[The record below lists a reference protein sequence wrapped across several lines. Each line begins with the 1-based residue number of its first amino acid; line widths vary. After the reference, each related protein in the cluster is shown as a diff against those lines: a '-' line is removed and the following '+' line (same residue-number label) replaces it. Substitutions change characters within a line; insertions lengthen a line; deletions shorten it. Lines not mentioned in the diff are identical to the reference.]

1 MPSLSDHPTRSIVK
15 LLAFGESKTGKTG
28 SLVSL
33 VEAGFKLFILDFDNL
48 LGILRRQV
56 IAHCPDKISNAHFI
70 SLMDKFKVGMKGTD
84 YGGKPTAYLDS
95 LRLLNQ
101 WKDGDEDFGS
111 PLDWPDDHILVIDSL
126 SRWCDACYN
135 LHDQTTPKT
144 GKSGGD
150 YDGRAAYFSAQDDME
165 KQIATLTAA
174 SFTTN
179 VIIIGHGV
187 YMKLDDGTTRILP
200 QGIGS
205 KLSPRFP
212 TYFPNVVYYTNKN
225 DQRTIQ
231 LESTRM
237 VNLANDA
244 ALKGDFPIETG
255 LATIF
260 AALRGQPSE
269 AVTQKPTQLR
279 TLKSKA

>member
-33 VEAGFKLFILDFDNL
+33 VAAGFKLFILDFDNL
-48 LGILRRQV
+48 LGILRRQ
-56 IAHCPDKISNAHFI
+56 IMQHRPDKIANVHFI

-84 YGGKPTAYLDS
+84 YGGKPTAYLES
-95 LRLLNQ
+95 LRLLNH
-101 WKDGDEDFGS
+101 WKDGDDDYGN
-111 PLDWPDDHILVIDSL
+111 PADWPDDHILVIDSL

-135 LHDQTTPKT
+135 LHDQATPKT

-150 YDGRAAYFSAQDDME
+150 FDGRAAYFSAQDDME
-165 KQIATLTAA
+165 KQIATITSAT
-174 SFTTN
+174 FPCN
-179 VIIIGHGV
+179 VIVIGHGV

-212 TYFPNVVYYTNKN
+212 SYFPNVVYYRNK
-225 DQRTIQ
+225 DDKRTIQ
-231 LESTRM
+231 LESNRM

-244 ALKGDFPIETG
+244 SLTGDLPIDTG

-260 AALRGQPSE
+260 TALRGQPSE
-269 AVTQKPTQLR
+269 TKTNARLNL
-279 TLKSKA
+279 LKVKA

>member
-1 MPSLSDHPTRSIVK
+1 MPSLFDHPTRSIIK

-33 VEAGFKLFILDFDNL
+33 VKVDYKLFILDFDNL

-56 IAHCPDKISNAHFI
+56 MTQCPDKISNVHFI
-70 SLMDKFKVGMKGTD
+70 PLMDKFKVGMKGTD
-84 YGGKPTAYLDS
+84 YGGKPTAYLES

-101 WKDGDEDFGS
+101 WKDGDEDFGN
-111 PLDWPDDHILVIDSL
+111 PADWPDDHILVIDSL

-135 LHDQTTPKT
+135 LHDQATPKT

-150 YDGRAAYFSAQDDME
+150 FDGRAAYFSAQDDME
-165 KQIATLTAA
+165 KQIATITSAT
-174 SFTTN
+174 FPCN
-179 VIIIGHGV
+179 VIVIGHGV
-187 YMKLDDGTTRILP
+187 YMKLDDGSTRILP
-200 QGIGS
+200 QGIGA

-212 TYFPNVVYYTNKN
+212 SYFPNVVYYTNKN
-225 DQRTIQ
+225 DVRTIQ
-231 LESTRM
+231 LDSTRM

-244 ALKGDFPIETG
+244 TLKGDLPIETG

-260 AALRGQPSE
+260 AALRGQASE
-269 AVTQKPTQLR
+269 ATQKPITRNL
-279 TLKSKA
+279 LKVK

>member
-1 MPSLSDHPTRSIVK
+1 MPSLSDHPTRTTVK

-33 VEAGFKLFILDFDNL
+33 VKMDFKLFILDFDNL

-56 IAHCPDKISNAHFI
+56 MQHCPDKIQNVHFV

-95 LRLLNQ
+95 LRLLNH
-101 WKDGDEDFGS
+101 WKDGGDDYGN
-111 PLDWPDDHILVIDSL
+111 PADWPDDHILVIDSL

-135 LHDQTTPKT
+135 LHDQATPKT

-150 YDGRAAYFSAQDDME
+150 FDGRAAYFSAQDDME
-165 KQIATLTAA
+165 KQIATITSATF
-174 SFTTN
+174 SCN
-179 VIIIGHGV
+179 IIVIGHGV

-212 TYFPNVVYYTNKN
+212 SYFPNVVYYRNK
-225 DQRTIQ
+225 DDKRTIQ
-231 LESTRM
+231 LESNRM

-244 ALKGDFPIETG
+244 SLTGDLPIDTG

-260 AALRGQPSE
+260 TALRGQPSE
-269 AVTQKPTQLR
+269 TKTNARLNL
-279 TLKSKA
+279 LKVKA

>member
-1 MPSLSDHPTRSIVK
+1 MPSLSAHPTRSIVK

-28 SLVSL
+28 SLTSL
-33 VEAGFKLFILDFDNL
+33 VKSGYKLFILDFDNL
-48 LGILRRQV
+48 LGILRRRV
-56 IAHCPDKISNAHFI
+56 LAECPDKLDNIHFV

-84 YGGKPTAYLDS
+84 YGGKPTAYLES
-95 LRLLNQ
+95 LKLLNH
-101 WKDGDEDFGS
+101 WRDGDDDFGN
-111 PLDWPDDHILVIDSL
+111 PADWPDDHILVIDSL

-135 LHDQTTPKT
+135 LHDQATPKT

-150 YDGRAAYFSAQDDME
+150 FDGRAAYFSAQDDME
-165 KQIATLTAA
+165 KQIATIT
-174 SFTTN
+174 SNTFPVNTI
-179 VIIIGHGV
+179 VIGHGV

-212 TYFPNVVYYTNKN
+212 SYFPNVVYYTNKN
-225 DQRTIQ
+225 DKRTIQ
-231 LESTRM
+231 LESNRM

-244 ALKGDFPIETG
+244 SLSGDLPIETG
-255 LATIF
+255 LAQIF

-269 AVTQKPTQLR
+269 VKTLARP
-279 TLKSKA
+279 TLKLKA

>member
-33 VEAGFKLFILDFDNL
+33 VAADYKLFILDFDNL

-56 IAHCPDKISNAHFI
+56 QLRCPDKLSNVHYV
-70 SLMDKFKVGMKGTD
+70 SLIDEYKVGMKGTT
-84 YGGKPTAYLDS
+84 YAGKPTAYLES

-101 WKDGDEDFGS
+101 WKDGDTDFGDPS
-111 PLDWPDDHILVIDSL
+111 SWPDDHILVIDSL

-135 LHDQTTPKT
+135 LHDQATPKT
-144 GKSGGD
+144 SSSGSQ
-150 YDGRAAYFSAQDDME
+150 YDGRAAFFSAQEDME
-165 KQIATLTAA
+165 KQLATLT
-174 SFTTN
+174 STNFNCN
-179 VIIIGHGV
+179 VIVIGHGV
-187 YMKLDDGTTRILP
+187 YTTLDDGTHVLP
-200 QGIGS
+200 QGIGA
-205 KLSPRFP
+205 KLSPKIP
-212 TYFPNVVYYTNKN
+212 LYFPNVIYYTNKS
-225 DQRTIQ
+225 DKRTIQ
-231 LESTRM
+231 LESNRM

-244 ALKGDFPIETG
+244 SLKGDLSIETG

-269 AVTQKPTQLR
+269 VLQKPTRLLN
-279 TLKSKA
+279 LKKA